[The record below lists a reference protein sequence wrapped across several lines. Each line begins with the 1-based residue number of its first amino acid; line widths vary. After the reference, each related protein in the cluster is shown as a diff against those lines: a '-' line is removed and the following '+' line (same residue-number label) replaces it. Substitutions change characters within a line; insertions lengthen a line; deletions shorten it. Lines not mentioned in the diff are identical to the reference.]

1 VETKIVAIGNSRGV
15 RLPRAAIEKSG
26 LAPGEPLD
34 VKASAGKIVL
44 APKSGPNRRAG
55 WEARFRRAGAAR
67 VRENLWGD
75 VPVDEALDR

>member
-1 VETKIVAIGNSRGV
+1 METKIVAIGNSRGV
-15 RLPRAAIEKSG
+15 RLPRAAIDKSG
-26 LAPGEPLD
+26 LAPGEPLE
-34 VKASAGKIVL
+34 VTASAGRIVL
-44 APKSGPNRRAG
+44 EQKTEPQRRAG